1 MSSVTYVL
9 RWRTGTQGRN
19 EVRRDPGQ
27 KASLAPPCS
36 NLRSFGTKCIVLK
49 YLWHCWH
56 FSAPAAVIQRPRSDS
71 APDELCPPDP
81 LVTPLWVLACLQ
93 RISANNA
100 FADASHWP
108 GLSPLSLVQFIYFS
122 PMPDSHLRG
131 RSHWS
136 HVCQFLSFA
145 PVVASIDSSIH
156 PRWLSCPLRSNNFF
170 GMIQF
175 KLYVC
180 LNNGLLFYTA

>member
-1 MSSVTYVL
+1 MYCIEVLVTL
-9 RWRTGTQGRN
+9 LALFGACR
-19 EVRRDPGQ
+19 
-27 KASLAPPCS
+27 SHSAPPKW
-36 NLRSFGTKCIVLK
+36 FGARWIVP
-49 YLWHCWH
+49 
-56 FSAPAAVIQRPRSDS
+56 PA
-71 APDELCPPDP
+71 P
-81 LVTPLWVLACLQ
+81 LVTPLWVLACLCQ

-108 GLSPLSLVQFIYFS
+108 GLSSLSLVQFIYFP
-122 PMPDSHLRG
+122 PMPGRHLRG
-131 RSHWS
+131 RGHWS